1 MAKMIIQYVE
11 NKNTIIKTL
20 FLLGIRYQE
29 KWEIIPDKDMY
40 ECKESIVEQVKERY
54 QEEVDTDIIECLYNL
69 TNDTI
74 DDIERMKSI
83 AILSKWED
91 DMILKMTDREKE
103 AFAGAVEMAID
114 YNLRIPDEEYELYL
128 RIINLSRKQ
137 YD

>member
-114 YNLRIPDEEYELYL
+114 YNLRIPDEEYELYK